1 MNLKNR
7 FSASSL
13 GIFLTIFSSFNF
25 CQTDITKDF
34 PQDRT
39 YSRFRFATG
48 LSILYEDIEF
58 ESGLSFNPSFL
69 FAFRHSLLN
78 LSSNPVDADF
88 AFETG
93 VKILIV
99 DHNKSSA
106 IALPF
111 IKANPDI
118 YLVENF
124 FMGISTGLMF
134 SFYSGESNFFWP
146 FAGMNFL
153 ILSKLNENIFFE
165 FEFGT
170 DIIAIPDGD
179 GLLMLYFNIGFG
191 FK

>member
-13 GIFLTIFSSFNF
+13 AIFLIIFSSFNF

-34 PQDRT
+34 PQNRT
-39 YSRFRFATG
+39 YSRFRFGAG
-48 LSILYEDIEF
+48 LSILNVDTEHEF
-58 ESGLSFNPSFL
+58 GFSANPSFL
-69 FAFRHSLLN
+69 FAYRQSWLN
-78 LSSNPVDADF
+78 LNSIPVDADF

-93 VKILIV
+93 IKVLMIP
-99 DHNKSSA
+99 DNESSV

-118 YLVENF
+118 CLAENF

-134 SFYSGESNFFWP
+134 SFYSGESNILWP
-146 FAGMNFL
+146 NAGMNFFV
-153 ILSKLNENIFFE
+153 LSKINENLFFE

-179 GLLMLYFNIGFG
+179 GLLMLFFNIGFG